1 MSKIKVSSILI
12 ALCYIAL
19 GLLFI
24 VRPMNVESALC
35 YVLAVAVAVFGLLYL
50 VGYFIASASTE
61 EGSNGFAIGI
71 LMLMMAV
78 FIIVKQDLIITLVP
92 FLFGVMVMI
101 RGLFTIQTAFRIK
114 RLGFPMGLTLIMGL
128 VIMAFGLFI
137 MLFPLETGEALFI
150 IIGCGLMAAGISGI
164 IEEILSLTMHR
175 RREHEKE
182 RLKDMGPAVRTY
194 DAEADE
200 GDAVEEAAPKM
211 IEEAA
216 PEADVKAT
224 EAADAKTEKADVKAT
239 EAADAKIEKVAG
251 IEAAGAAEAEKAE
264 EPAPK
269 TEA

>member
-200 GDAVEEAAPKM
+200 AEVVEEDAPKM
-211 IEEAA
+211 IEEAV

-224 EAADAKTEKADVKAT
+224 EAADAKTEKA
-239 EAADAKIEKVAG
+239 AG
-251 IEAAGAAEAEKAE
+251 IEAAGAPEAEKAE
-264 EPAPK
+264 A
-269 TEA
+269 